1 MDSSRKFP
9 TQNKTSVTTDMTLIK
24 SVTAWKEVACI
35 CRANVCSMR
44 YPTGW
49 EEGYR
54 LSLPGLTSCWIICL
68 GNTWR
73 KQTVAVLP
81 LLHVHTSSAWA
92 DKLNSN
98 WKMLSVTKCSL
109 PSLSFTLTWW
119 PFTALTWPEG
129 INRDGC
135 EGFSSL
141 WTAFWQRL
149 IVYDILWI
157 VGSAK
162 KEERKKCVFVGMFI
176 FCVSS

>member
-1 MDSSRKFP
+1 MLEDCYCLFLFLSATVSLSWYVPWTVAESPPHRTK
-9 TQNKTSVTTDMTLIK
+9 QASVTTDMTSIK

-35 CRANVCSMR
+35 YRANVCSMR

-68 GNTWR
+68 GNTQR
-73 KQTVAVLP
+73 KQIVAVLS

-109 PSLSFTLTWW
+109 PSLSFTLTCDLMT
-119 PFTALTWPEG
+119 FHRTDLTWG
-129 INRDGC
+129 
-135 EGFSSL
+135 
-141 WTAFWQRL
+141 
-149 IVYDILWI
+149 Y
-157 VGSAK
+157 
-162 KEERKKCVFVGMFI
+162 
-176 FCVSS
+176 